1 MERLF
6 SRCGLIR
13 NEKGTVLVIMVAATL
28 FLSILFAVMVEIGR
42 LMIIKEEIQTAT
54 DAAALASAMS
64 ELESWVDITVITTD
78 RSYWSTCCSGS
89 GKKQDCRQC
98 CKPLPDHYE
107 RVVGKEV
114 DLICNKGWEQYIRK
128 GGCGGRG
135 YYIINDRWVK
145 YKEKT
150 GTGDTADDFFKAN
163 LPQSAK
169 ESFITEITAYGER
182 GHPAYPS
189 VIVYVKSKIESL
201 FPTLLELN
209 EYEMNTCSQGSTFYE
224 IPGTGK
230 MSKPP
235 EDYCWVDW

>member
-28 FLSILFAVMVEIGR
+28 FLSILFAVMVEVGR
-42 LMIIKEEIQTAT
+42 FMIIKEEIQTAT

-150 GTGDTADDFFKAN
+150 GF
-163 LPQSAK
+163 L
-169 ESFITEITAYGER
+169 Y
-182 GHPAYPS
+182 
-189 VIVYVKSKIESL
+189 L
-201 FPTLLELN
+201 F
-209 EYEMNTCSQGSTFYE
+209 
-224 IPGTGK
+224 
-230 MSKPP
+230 
-235 EDYCWVDW
+235 